1 MIDTIIMRLH
11 NLRKYELLIRRLEIK
26 NNPGYSSE
34 TAKVEMDEVQKLR
47 GMGYKSPK
55 QIIDILKINKT
66 GEFLV
71 KTQVGKQM
79 NASNHYAFTYFI
91 DWTKDHI
98 EFNFS
103 VPKYKYGSNVLM
115 FVEHNLDRD
124 FAYCF
129 NSTMEYN
136 IKRAPSLIIS
146 FIKNFWKKEFILEDI
161 DFRDV
166 EINRIDVCFN
176 QVFSTKDEAL
186 RYLEYQK
193 RLKKKY
199 GQEEEGVMRQYA
211 TSFMYVTKRYSAK
224 IYHKGAEYLANDLK
238 EHLKINKAKGV
249 EYFKTG
255 QFQNFSDRIL
265 RYELTI
271 RNSYINYLYKHSLFR
286 KNCPHFKI
294 DYKSYL
300 RVVNV
305 MQKNDRISKRAGT
318 FTSSELKEKF
328 LKNNPYEIISK
339 NDKLTH
345 KYVSKTLEMRTF
357 FMLDIGEKTALY
369 NEQKVNY
376 TRDRAKFSQDIIRLC
391 LKKLVSFID
400 EFQVKELPDEDQV
413 SMRID
418 IKNSF
423 TNILPKSEMIYFY
436 SLLQKYGSFK
446 EAARY
451 GGLSRATMFRYK
463 KRFKEI
469 GIHENSIKPMADYTL
484 PTVKTDFQ
492 EYHSSLMVKYS
503 ILRNI
508 RIN

>member
-11 NLRKYELLIRRLEIK
+11 NLRKYELLIRRLEVK
-26 NNPGYSSE
+26 NNPGYSKE
-34 TAKVEMDEVQKLR
+34 TAKVDMEEVQNLR
-47 GMGYKSPK
+47 GMGYKQPK
-55 QIIDILKINKT
+55 QILDILKVNRT
-66 GEFLV
+66 GEFIV
-71 KTQVGKQM
+71 KTQVAKQM
-79 NASNHYAFTYFI
+79 NASNHYAFTYYI
-91 DWTKDHI
+91 DWTKDYI

-115 FVEHNLDRD
+115 FVEHNMDRD
-124 FAYCF
+124 FAYSL

-136 IKRAPSLIIS
+136 IKRAPNIILS
-146 FIKNFWKKEFILEDI
+146 FIKNFWKNEFILEDI

-176 QVFSTKDEAL
+176 QVFSTKEEAL

-199 GQEEEGVMRQYA
+199 GQEEEGVLRQYA

-224 IYHKGAEYLANDLK
+224 IYHKGAEYTANDLK
-238 EHLKINKAKGV
+238 EHLKINKAKGK
-249 EYFKTG
+249 EYFNTG
-255 QFQNFSDRIL
+255 EFQKFADRIL

-286 KNCPHFKI
+286 KNCPQFKI
-294 DYKSYL
+294 DYKNYL
-300 RVVNV
+300 RITNM
-305 MQKNDRISKRAGT
+305 MQRNERISKQAGT
-318 FTSSELKEKF
+318 FTDAELKEKY
-328 LKNNPYEIISK
+328 LKKYPYKLISK

-357 FMLDIGEKTALY
+357 FRLEVSGNTALY

-376 TRDRAKFSQDIIRLC
+376 VRDGAKFDQGIIKLC
-391 LKKLVSFID
+391 LQKLLSFID
-400 EFQVKELPDEDQV
+400 EFQVKELPDEDQL

-418 IKNSF
+418 IKNSYSRS
-423 TNILPKSEMIYFY
+423 LPKSEMIYFY
-436 SLLQKYGSFK
+436 SLLQKHGSFK

-451 GGLSRATMFRYK
+451 GGLSRATMYRYK

-469 GIHENSIKPMADYTL
+469 GIHENSIKPMDDYTL

-492 EYHSSLMVKYS
+492 EYHSALIYRYS
-503 ILRNI
+503 ILKNI